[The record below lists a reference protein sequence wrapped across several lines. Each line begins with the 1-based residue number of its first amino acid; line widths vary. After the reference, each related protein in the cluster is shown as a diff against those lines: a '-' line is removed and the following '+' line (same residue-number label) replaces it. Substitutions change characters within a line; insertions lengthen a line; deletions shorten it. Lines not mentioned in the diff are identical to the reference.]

1 MCDFINLVLPA
12 TADIDALRLIVERHG
27 RVLEPNP
34 EPCVVRE
41 LGADERAYLTTRLC
55 DCGTKLAARPVK
67 GREHD
72 DDRAAARL
80 RRDGWS
86 EAKIRRWREQRS
98 EATVR
103 RSEAREHSR
112 GDEVAM
118 WVALIGELLDAKVGY
133 VGLLVHWATDS
144 IRRGPV
150 LPRGRLNV
158 ETMAGLEENVLVTFA
173 RRA

>member
-12 TADIDALRLIVERHG
+12 QADIDALRLIVERHG

-34 EPCVVRE
+34 EARVARE
-41 LGADERAYLTTRLC
+41 LGADERAYLTTRIC
-55 DCGTKLAARPVK
+55 DCGTRLAARRVRS
-67 GREHD
+67 REHD
-72 DDRAAARL
+72 EDRAAARL

-98 EATVR
+98 EAVVR
-103 RSEAREHSR
+103 RSEARAHSR
-112 GDEVAM
+112 QDEVAM
-118 WVALIGELLDAKVGY
+118 WIALIGELLDAKVAH

-144 IRRGPV
+144 IQRGPV

-158 ETMAGLEENVLVTFA
+158 ETMASLEKNVLVTFA
-173 RRA
+173 RRL